1 MKYLSISILI
11 LIIVSGCT
19 NDIKTDMDKNSMLFD
34 HEIINS
40 KIIISNTTS
49 KVIEASSKFLNKN
62 NEDDAILYGDV
73 NAHFFNDKNEHISI
87 LTADTAKINEIN
99 NNFNAIGNV
108 IVISDSGL
116 TLKTKKLFWDHQYKL
131 VISNDSVEFTT
142 KEKDTLYG
150 VGFESDMDLSHW
162 KILKP
167 SGVTNRIINK

>member
-1 MKYLSISILI
+1 MF
-11 LIIVSGCT
+11 SGCSNRVEKEIHE
-19 NDIKTDMDKNSMLFD
+19 NDQLFD
-34 HEIINS
+34 HEINNP
-40 KIIISNTTS
+40 KIIISNTAS
-49 KVIEASSKFLNKN
+49 KVIEATANYLKKN
-62 NEDDAILYGDV
+62 NENDAILYGEV
-73 NAHFFNDKNEHISI
+73 QTHFFNVNNEHISI
-87 LTADTAKINEIN
+87 LTADTAKINENN

-116 TLKTKKLFWDHQYKL
+116 TLKTNKLFWDHQYKL

>member
-1 MKYLSISILI
+1 VNVYLI
-11 LIIVSGCT
+11 LLIFLYLFIGCS
-19 NDIKTDMDKNSMLFD
+19 NGVEKEINENNQLFD
-34 HEIINS
+34 HEIVNP

-49 KVIEASSKFLNKN
+49 KVIEATANYLKKNKKN
-62 NEDDAILYGDV
+62 DAVLYGEV
-73 NAHFFNDKNEHISI
+73 QTHFFNDNNEHISI
-87 LTADTAKINEIN
+87 LTADTAKINELN

-116 TLKTKKLFWDHQYKL
+116 TLKTKKIFWDHQYKL

>member
-1 MKYLSISILI
+1 MKLLFLFMSSLFIFLNCNEESKEE
-11 LIIVSGCT
+11 VKE
-19 NDIKTDMDKNSMLFD
+19 NNQLFD
-34 HEIINS
+34 HEIMNP

-49 KVIEASSKFLNKN
+49 KIIEANAHYLKKN
-62 NEDDAILYGDV
+62 NDDDAILYGDV
-73 NAHFFNDKNEHISI
+73 KTHFFNDKNEHISI
-87 LTADTAKINEIN
+87 LTADTAKINENN

-116 TLKTKKLFWDHQYKL
+116 TLKTNQLIWDHQYKL

-142 KEKDTLYG
+142 KEKDTLFG

-167 SGVTNRIINK
+167 SGVTSRILN